1 MLTRPLRRARPASAT
16 CQRPAVSMRAP
27 VALTAWVVNAY
38 TSPAPACGK
47 REKSAARAPP
57 PSAYAPAGH
66 ATHAVVPGGR

>member
-1 MLTRPLRRARPASAT
+1 
-16 CQRPAVSMRAP
+16 MRAP